1 MERAF
6 SETSKPKAQWWLNWA
21 LNFLKVTRSKC
32 WPHFEFWKVLNATGS
47 RRSTAVSV
55 PFVQTT
61 GTSLMTNFNYG
72 ILPKVSIY
80 GSCRFL
86 KGQIKIF
93 YRTTLLVLQVLNIFF
108 FILLQLIL
116 STKVRV
122 NMIRISFFN
131 CCHKWF

>member
-6 SETSKPKAQWWLNWA
+6 SETSKPQAQWWLNWA

-32 WPHFEFWKVLNATGS
+32 WPYFEFWKVLNATGS

-55 PFVQTT
+55 PFVQTM
-61 GTSLMTNFNYG
+61 GTSLMTNFNYC

-86 KGQIKIF
+86 KRQIKIF
-93 YRTTLLVLQVLNIFF
+93 NRTTLLVLQVLNIFF
-108 FILLQLIL
+108 FYFVATYFVNQGKGKHDSDFFFQLL
-116 STKVRV
+116 S
-122 NMIRISFFN
+122 
-131 CCHKWF
+131 

>member
-6 SETSKPKAQWWLNWA
+6 SETSKPQAQWWLNWA

-32 WPHFEFWKVLNATGS
+32 WPYFEFWKVLNATGS
-47 RRSTAVSV
+47 NRSTAVSV

-61 GTSLMTNFNYG
+61 GTSLMTNFNCG

-86 KGQIKIF
+86 KSKIKIF
-93 YRTTLLVLQVLNIFF
+93 YRTTLLVLQTLNIFF
-108 FILLQLIL
+108 FILSQLIL
-116 STKVRV
+116 STKVKV

-131 CCHKWF
+131 CCRKWF